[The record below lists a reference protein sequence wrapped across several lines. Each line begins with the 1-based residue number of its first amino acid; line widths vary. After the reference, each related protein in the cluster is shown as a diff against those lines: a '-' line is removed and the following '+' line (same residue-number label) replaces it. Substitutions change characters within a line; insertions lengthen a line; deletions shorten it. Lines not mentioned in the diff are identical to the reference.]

1 MWRSLVAR
9 FVRDE
14 EAAGSNPVIPTKMQK
29 LKLTHI
35 LLLAVLTA
43 FFYPGLVNAQS
54 SGTGKEKI
62 RELTI
67 LHWNDLHARN
77 MPYKVTKKNDT
88 VSYYIG
94 GISNMLG
101 YIKKNRTKN
110 SLVLNAGD
118 DFQGSPIS
126 TITRGRSQIE
136 LLNLFGL
143 DAFVIGN
150 HEFDYG
156 RKSLDSSLKNANFDF
171 LSANVYVKPEK
182 KTAGKPFIIKKING
196 IKCGII
202 GITAPDL
209 MTLTLPANVS
219 DVVMLNIDS
228 VISASVKHLK
238 KKKCDLIILLTHVGV
253 DNDIELAEKFNKDV
267 DIIIGGHSHTP
278 LFEPEI
284 VNGVIVAQAGS
295 YSRWLGK
302 IDLKIDVKK
311 DTIKGFQSKLIETV
325 MDSSVYDINAQKK
338 VESMLASVEGELM
351 KVIGTLETDWKRGY
365 STESNIGQWEADAVR
380 KKLGTDI
387 TFLNAGG
394 IRKDLAKGNI
404 TINDVWEINPFG
416 NTIVT
421 FNLTG
426 KGLMRLISNNIKNYV
441 KEIDEKGSSDLIIV
455 SGMKIKYDSKKVLDG
470 SDDFILE
477 IKVNDEDIDESRNYS
492 ISTNNYVGSQ
502 FKKYFG
508 EVSEKIE
515 IKDSNIIDRDLLIEA
530 IEKEKIINSI
540 LEKRVEDVS
549 NQEIKRK

>member
-1 MWRSLVAR
+1 
-9 FVRDE
+9 
-14 EAAGSNPVIPTKMQK
+14 MQK
-29 LKLTHI
+29 LKLI
-35 LLLAVLTA
+35 RFIFLAVITA
-43 FFYPGLVNAQS
+43 FFYSGDLYAQKS
-54 SGTGKEKI
+54 DKSKI
-62 RELTI
+62 RDLTI

-77 MPYKVTKKNDT
+77 LPYKVSKKNDT

-101 YIKKNRTKN
+101 YINKYRNEN

-136 LLNLFGL
+136 LLNLFNL

-156 RKSLDSSLKNANFDF
+156 RMSLDSSLKNANFDF
-171 LSANVYVKPEK
+171 LSANVFIKSEK

-228 VISASVKHLK
+228 VITAAVKYLK

-253 DNDIELAEKFNKDV
+253 DNDKTLAEKFHKDI

-302 IDLKIDVKK
+302 IDLKIDMKK
-311 DTIKGFQSKLIETV
+311 DTIKEFQSRLIETV
-325 MDSSVYDINAQKK
+325 MDSSVYDKKAQQK
-338 VESMLASVEGELM
+338 VESMIASVQGELM

-380 KKLGTDI
+380 NKLRTDI

-394 IRKDLAKGNI
+394 IRKDLPKGNI
-404 TINDVWEINPFG
+404 TINDIWEINPFG
-416 NTIVT
+416 NTMVT
-421 FNLTG
+421 FNLSG
-426 KGLMRLISNNIKNYV
+426 KGLRELIFNNIKNYV
-441 KEIDEKGSSDLIIV
+441 KEIDEKGSSDMIIV
-455 SGMKIKYDSKKVLDG
+455 SGLKIVYDSKKVLNE
-470 SDDFILE
+470 SDDFLLE
-477 IKVNDEDIDESRNYS
+477 IKVNDEDIDENKIYS

-508 EVSEKIE
+508 DVSEKIE
-515 IKDSNIIDRDLLIEA
+515 IKDSNIIDRDLFIEA
-530 IEKEKIINSI
+530 VENEKIINST
-540 LEKRVEDVS
+540 LQKRVEDIS

>member
-1 MWRSLVAR
+1 M
-9 FVRDE
+9 
-14 EAAGSNPVIPTKMQK
+14 
-29 LKLTHI
+29 
-35 LLLAVLTA
+35 LLAVFTA
-43 FFYPGLVNAQS
+43 FFYSGFSYSQNT
-54 SGTGKEKI
+54 GTGKDKI

-77 MPYKVTKKNDT
+77 LPYKVTKKNDT
-88 VSYYIG
+88 VSYYLG

-101 YIKKNRTKN
+101 YINKLRNKN

-156 RKSLDSSLKNANFDF
+156 RRSLDSSLATANFEY

-209 MTLTLPANVS
+209 MTLTLPSNVS
-219 DVVMLNIDS
+219 DVVMLNMDS
-228 VISASVKHLK
+228 VITASVKYLK

-253 DNDIELAEKFNKDV
+253 DNDKDLAEKFHKDV

-302 IDLKIDVKK
+302 IDLKVDLKK
-311 DTIKGFQSKLIETV
+311 DTIKEFQSKLIETV
-325 MDSSVYDINAQKK
+325 MDSSIYDRNAQQK
-338 VESMLASVEGELM
+338 VESMIASVQGELM

-394 IRKDLAKGNI
+394 IRKDLSKGAI
-404 TINDVWEINPFG
+404 TVNDVWEINPFG
-416 NTIVT
+416 NTMVT
-421 FNLTG
+421 FNLSG
-426 KGLMRLISNNIKNYV
+426 KGLRELISNNIRNYV

-455 SGMKIKYDSKKVLDG
+455 SGMKITYDSKKVLDG

-477 IKVNDEDIDESRNYS
+477 IKVNDEDIDENKIYS

-515 IKDSNIIDRDLLIEA
+515 IKDSNIIDRDLFIEA
-530 IEKEKIINSI
+530 IEKEKIINSV
-540 LEKRVEDVS
+540 LEKRVEDIS